1 MTANVAVAVLLLSF
15 GEIAVAQNGNGNGP
29 NKVPPDRMF
38 FDSFLPGPLNVPW
51 TAQRITPDSDLTVTR
66 VFVTLKT
73 PGAACTSPAVLRL
86 ASANGQ
92 IGEDLVL
99 TPTGYD
105 SGPQSMP
112 FPASTQME
120 LKVQAGGFCASGLQ
134 DANVAV
140 QFRTGIAGDPTTCPA
155 STLACNKFCCANG
168 MPNSTTTC
176 ISNTCG
182 LVCAGGFG
190 NCDNNT
196 ANGCETDL
204 NANLQNCGACG
215 NICQGGS
222 NATASCS
229 NGTCGLTC
237 SSGFADCN
245 HNAADGCEINLLV
258 NTLNCGACGKSC
270 LPGQACTAGSCVNLP

>member
-1 MTANVAVAVLLLSF
+1 MSWKAAISVLALCAGSCAL
-15 GEIAVAQNGNGNGP
+15 AQNGNGNGP
-29 NKVPPDRMF
+29 NKTPPDRMF
-38 FDSFLPGPLNVPW
+38 FDTFLPGPLNAPW
-51 TAQRITPDSDLTVTR
+51 TAQRITPDTDLTVTR

-99 TPTGYD
+99 TPAGYD

-112 FPASTQME
+112 FPASTPVE
-120 LKVQAGGFCASGLQ
+120 LKVQAGAICAVGLQ

-140 QFRTGIAGDPTTCPA
+140 QFHTGSSTDPTTCPA
-155 STLACNKFCCANG
+155 STLACNKFCCASG

-176 ISNTCG
+176 VSNTCG
-182 LVCAGGFG
+182 LICAGGFG
-190 NCDNNT
+190 DCDHNV

-204 NANLQNCGACG
+204 GANVQNCGGCG
-215 NICQGGS
+215 TVCQGGI
-222 NATASCS
+222 NATASCT

-237 SSGFADCN
+237 SSGFGDCN
-245 HNAADGCEINLLV
+245 HNPVDGCEINLLA
-258 NTLNCGACGKSC
+258 NTLNCGACGRAC
-270 LPGQACTAGSCVNLP
+270 LQGQFCVGGTCVGT